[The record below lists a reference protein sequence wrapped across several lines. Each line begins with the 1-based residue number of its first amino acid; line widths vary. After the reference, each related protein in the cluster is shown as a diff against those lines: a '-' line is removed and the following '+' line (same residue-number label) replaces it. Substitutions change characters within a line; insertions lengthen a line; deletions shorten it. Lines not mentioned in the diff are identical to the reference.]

1 MPPSPRTPP
10 ARRAQE
16 GPRFPNADDS
26 HSDVFERPTISP
38 PFDLEEF
45 ARVKMGQT
53 EERLSLPDTPTLSP
67 PDSGMRDR
75 LELTAADDG
84 EQALLAR
91 LGSLERVATLAVDAR
106 ELRALPVDHRGA
118 FLLSQ
123 VDVVS
128 TLAMILDVS
137 GMSRLDA
144 LRILAG
150 FVEQGTIT
158 LD

>member
-1 MPPSPRTPP
+1 MPPSPKTPP
-10 ARRAQE
+10 ARQRQE
-16 GPRFPNADDS
+16 GPKFPNADDS

-45 ARVKMGQT
+45 ARVKMGQP

-67 PDSGMRDR
+67 PSSGMRDR
-75 LELTAADDG
+75 PELAADDG
-84 EQALLAR
+84 ERALLGR
-91 LGSLERVATLAVDAR
+91 LGSLEQVATLAVDAR

-123 VDVVS
+123 VDGVS
-128 TLAMILDVS
+128 TLEMILDVS